1 MSVSTVSSTTSST
14 TTTTTSSSTEA
25 SEDQFLQLLVT
36 QLQNQNPLDPLD
48 NAEFTSQLAQ
58 FSMLEEL
65 EGMSESLEENLVYSQ
80 SLNNTM
86 LLGLV
91 GQHAVVEGDEVT
103 VEDGEIT
110 QTQIQCASAGTATVE
125 VTDASG
131 NVVATYSTEVDAGWN
146 DLPWD
151 GLLEGGDTAEDGT
164 YTVSVSVVDRAGTE
178 VESVTYMEGI
188 VDSIRFENNLALL
201 SIGGVDYY
209 ASEIAKVGI

>member
-1 MSVSTVSSTTSST
+1 MSVSSVGSTTSST
-14 TTTTTSSSTEA
+14 TSTTTSGSTAA
-25 SEDQFLQLLVT
+25 SEDQFLKLLVT

-65 EGMSESLEENLVYSQ
+65 EGMSASLEENLVYSQ

-91 GQHAVVEGDEVT
+91 GQHAVIEGDEVT
-103 VEDGEIT
+103 IEDGEIS

-125 VTDASG
+125 VCDATG

-151 GLLEGGDTAEDGT
+151 GLLEGGDTAEDGA

-178 VESVTYMEGI
+178 VESITYMEGI